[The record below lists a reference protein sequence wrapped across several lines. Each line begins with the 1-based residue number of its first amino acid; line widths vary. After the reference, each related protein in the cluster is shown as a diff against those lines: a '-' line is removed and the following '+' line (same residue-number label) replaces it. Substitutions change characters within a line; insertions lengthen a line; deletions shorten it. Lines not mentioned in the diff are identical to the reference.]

1 MNTTRFFEF
10 SPSGRNRCRH
20 VADKPFHVLLPN
32 QRLHCP
38 SGRMLSKALPTITDL
53 APLRGARVALVADDD
68 NIRISTQ
75 RHRRRFSYRTLL
87 ERMGKEARVVA
98 ALAVVTA
105 VPGDQ
110 GRQHYLETRGWRTL
124 VLPREMCAGV
134 NGLRLRS
141 NADLDLCLEV
151 GCWLAAVSFDVL
163 AVVSGDGDLCVSIA
177 RAAARHRP
185 DVRVVTL
192 AIPSSASQQ
201 LRTRRDLFHAHV
213 ALGRDLTRPFD
224 REL

>member
-1 MNTTRFFEF
+1 MRFNLNFLKTGPGAAGYAGRGGSASETQGWAWF
-10 SPSGRNRCRH
+10 QSLGCQRPRPSFR
-20 VADKPFHVLLPN
+20 DQTDFTP
-32 QRLHCP
+32 LH
-38 SGRMLSKALPTITDL
+38 G
-53 APLRGARVALVADDD
+53 GRVALIADDD
-68 NIRISTQ
+68 NVRISTQ
-75 RHRRRFSYRTLL
+75 RHGRRFSYRALL
-87 ERMGKEARVVA
+87 ERVTKESQVVA

-124 VLPREMCAGV
+124 LLPREMCVGV

-141 NADLDLCLEV
+141 NADMDLCLEV

-192 AIPSSASQQ
+192 AIPGSASQQ
-201 LRTRRDLFHAHV
+201 LRTRSDLFHAHV
-213 ALGRDLTRPFD
+213 VLGRDLTRPFN
-224 REL
+224 REQ

>member
-1 MNTTRFFEF
+1 
-10 SPSGRNRCRH
+10 
-20 VADKPFHVLLPN
+20 
-32 QRLHCP
+32 
-38 SGRMLSKALPTITDL
+38 
-53 APLRGARVALVADDD
+53 LRGARVAIVADDD
-68 NIRISTQ
+68 NVRISTQ
-75 RHRRRFSYRTLL
+75 RHGRRFSYRALL
-87 ERMGKEARVVA
+87 ERVAKESHVVA

-105 VPGDQ
+105 APGDQ

-124 VLPREMCAGV
+124 VLPREMCVGV

-141 NADLDLCLEV
+141 NADMDLCLEV
-151 GCWLAAVSFDVL
+151 GCWLAAVSFDLL

-192 AIPSSASQQ
+192 AIPGSASQE

-213 ALGRDLTRPFD
+213 VLGRDLTRPFY
-224 REL
+224 REH

>member
-1 MNTTRFFEF
+1 MRFNLNFLRTGRGAAGPAGRGASMSETQGWAWF
-10 SPSGRNRCRH
+10 QSQGCQRPRPSFR
-20 VADKPFHVLLPN
+20 D
-32 QRLHCP
+32 Q
-38 SGRMLSKALPTITDL
+38 TDL
-53 APLRGARVALVADDD
+53 APLRGSRVAVVADDD
-68 NIRISTQ
+68 NVRISTQ
-75 RHRRRFSYRTLL
+75 RHGRRFSYRALL
-87 ERMGKEARVVA
+87 ERVARESRVMA

-105 VPGDQ
+105 APGDQ

-124 VLPREMCAGV
+124 VLPREMCVGV

-141 NADLDLCLEV
+141 NADMDLCLEV

-192 AIPSSASQQ
+192 AIPGSASQQ

-213 ALGRDLTRPFD
+213 VLGRDLTRPFN
-224 REL
+224 REP

>member
-1 MNTTRFFEF
+1 
-10 SPSGRNRCRH
+10 
-20 VADKPFHVLLPN
+20 
-32 QRLHCP
+32 
-38 SGRMLSKALPTITDL
+38 
-53 APLRGARVALVADDD
+53 VALVADDD

-75 RHRRRFSYRTLL
+75 RHRRRFSYRALL
-87 ERMGKEARVVA
+87 EHVAKESRVMA

-105 VPGDQ
+105 APGDQ

-124 VLPREMCAGV
+124 VLPREMCMGV

-141 NADLDLCLEV
+141 NADMDLCLEV

-192 AIPSSASQQ
+192 AIPGSASQQ
-201 LRTRRDLFHAHV
+201 LRTRRDLFHAHIV
-213 ALGRDLTRPFD
+213 LGRDLTRPFD
-224 REL
+224 REP

>member
-1 MNTTRFFEF
+1 MNLNFLRTGRDAAGSAGRGARRSETQGWAWLQSLGCQ
-10 SPSGRNRCRH
+10 SPRQDFR
-20 VADKPFHVLLPN
+20 D
-32 QRLHCP
+32 Q
-38 SGRMLSKALPTITDL
+38 TDF

-75 RHRRRFSYRTLL
+75 RHRRRFSYRALL
-87 ERMGKEARVVA
+87 EHVAKESRVMA

-105 VPGDQ
+105 APGDQ

-124 VLPREMCAGV
+124 VLPREMCMGV

-141 NADLDLCLEV
+141 NADMDLCLEV

-192 AIPSSASQQ
+192 AIPGSASQQ
-201 LRTRRDLFHAHV
+201 LRTRRDLFHAHIV
-213 ALGRDLTRPFD
+213 LGRDLTRPFD
-224 REL
+224 REP

>member
-1 MNTTRFFEF
+1 MRFNLNFRRTGRGAGRGASTSETQGWAWF
-10 SPSGRNRCRH
+10 KSMGCQRPRPS
-20 VADKPFHVLLPN
+20 FHV
-32 QRLHCP
+32 Q
-38 SGRMLSKALPTITDL
+38 TDL
-53 APLRGARVALVADDD
+53 APIRGARVGLIADDD
-68 NIRISTQ
+68 NVRISTQ
-75 RHRRRFSYRTLL
+75 RQGRCFSYRALL
-87 ERMGKEARVVA
+87 DRVAKESRVVV

-110 GRQHYLETRGWRTL
+110 GRQHYLQTRGWRTL
-124 VLPREMCAGV
+124 VLPREMCIGV

-141 NADLDLCLEV
+141 NADMDLCLEV

-192 AIPSSASQQ
+192 AIPGSASHQ
-201 LRTRRDLFHAHV
+201 LWTRWDLFQAHIP
-213 ALGRDLTRPFD
+213 LGRDLTRPINHNQ
-224 REL
+224 